1 MIKEKLIDEFCSL
14 RDKIIEKRYER
25 LDNSQINAVIKS
37 DRNCIVIAC
46 PGAGKTQVIINRV
59 DYLCTFG
66 EVYGTKCVDDC
77 IEQKHIDELKSY
89 LTEESSELPEKIKS
103 FAVKRENII
112 IITFTKA
119 AATNMKNRYKK
130 LFPGGKEPF
139 FGTFH
144 GLFYKILKRHK
155 NFINIIQ
162 GYETNKVVKNVLLMY
177 MDEVNKDK
185 LREVIGDISKFK
197 TSRLSLEEFKPSIED
212 GIFKKC
218 LDAYEDYKEE
228 KNLMDFDDLQLQCLE
243 LFTNNANLLEGYR
256 RLFKYMLVDEFQD
269 SDSLQ
274 IDLLKMLNG
283 ANSLY
288 AVGDEDQCIYGF
300 RGSRPECMVDFPEI
314 FNGGK
319 KIYLSKNYRS
329 KSDIVNISKNLIRNN
344 VLRNEKKI
352 VGNKVEKGNIHVLNN
367 ANENTQAEEIYI
379 NIVKMKEINQI
390 NYSDFVILYRTNVE
404 SRSLIDNFIRRKV
417 PFKLLDKEYN
427 FFEHFICKDILA
439 YLRLS
444 IDNTDKASFL
454 RIINKP
460 FRYIGKLSLE
470 KVRSNEFKED
480 LFEVLKN
487 VDDLP
492 IFQMKSVDKL
502 KKDIQGLNKKS
513 LGWAIQTIITELG
526 YNDYINE
533 YSQKFKNDINEL
545 LQIIE
550 EFKKSA
556 EEYKNIVSF
565 LSHVEEVSEELK
577 NIKKDSTKDAVI
589 LSTIH
594 GVKGMEFKNVF
605 IINCCEETIPHKS
618 GIEKNLE
625 EERRLFYV
633 GITRAI
639 DNLWLGISR
648 DIRGKAKEPSRFVA
662 ECGLEFNNPYT
673 GQYKVGEIVKHESF
687 GKGKI
692 TKIDCTVVE
701 IEFDAGVKRKFD
713 PVVLG
718 NNKLIE
724 KAKAAVK

>member
-1 MIKEKLIDEFCSL
+1 MIKNELIDEFCSL
-14 RDKIIEKRYER
+14 RDKIIEKRYEK
-25 LDNSQINAVIKS
+25 LDASQINAVIKS

-66 EVYGTKCVDDC
+66 EVYGTKCVDDS
-77 IEQKHIDELKSY
+77 IEQKHVEQLRLY
-89 LTEESSELPEKIKS
+89 LSGKCEKMPEQINS

-130 LFPGGKEPF
+130 LFVNGKEPF

-162 GYETNKVVKNVLLMY
+162 GYETNKIVKNVLLMY

-197 TSRLSLEEFKPSIED
+197 TSKLSLEEFKPSIED

-218 LDAYEDYKEE
+218 FDAYEDYKEE

-243 LFTNNANLLEGYR
+243 LFKNDESLLEGYR
-256 RLFKYMLVDEFQD
+256 KLFKYMLVDEFQD

-274 IDLLKMLNG
+274 IELLKMLNG
-283 ANSLY
+283 GNSLY

-300 RGSRPECMVDFPEI
+300 RGSKPECMVNFPKI
-314 FNGGK
+314 FTGGK

-329 KSDIVNISKNLIRNN
+329 KSNIVDISKNLIKNN
-344 VLRNEKKI
+344 VMRNEKEI
-352 VGNKVEKGNIHVLNN
+352 VANKTEKGNILVLNN
-367 ANENTQAEEIYI
+367 ANENSQAEEIYQ
-379 NIVKMKEINQI
+379 NIVKLKVINGI

-404 SRSLIDNFIRRKV
+404 SRSLIDNFIRRKI

-427 FFEHFICKDILA
+427 FFEHFICKDILS
-439 YLRLS
+439 YLKLS

-470 KVRSNEFKED
+470 KVKSYGFKED
-480 LFEVLKN
+480 LFEILKN

-492 IFQMKSVDKL
+492 IFQMKAADKL
-502 KKDIQGLNKKS
+502 KQNIQGLNKKS
-513 LGWAIQTIITELG
+513 LGWAIQTIISELG
-526 YNDYINE
+526 YNDYITE
-533 YSQKFKNDINEL
+533 YSQKFKNDMNEL

-556 EEYKNIVSF
+556 EGYKSIVGF
-565 LSHVEEVSEELK
+565 LAHVDEVSEELK

-648 DIRGKAKEPSRFVA
+648 DIRGKTKEPSRFVA

-673 GQYKVGEIVKHESF
+673 GEYKVGEMVKHESF

-692 TKIDCTVVE
+692 TEINNKVVE
-701 IEFDAGVKRKFD
+701 IEFSGEVKRKFD

-724 KAKAAVK
+724 KIEDI

>member
-1 MIKEKLIDEFCSL
+1 MVKDELIDEFCSL
-14 RDKIIEKRYER
+14 RDKIIEKRYEM
-25 LDNSQINAVIKS
+25 LDDSQLNAVIKS
-37 DRNCIVIAC
+37 DKNCIVIAC

-66 EVYGTKCVDDC
+66 EVYGTKHVDDY
-77 IEQKHIDELKSY
+77 IDEKHLEELRIY
-89 LTEESSELPEKIKS
+89 LAGQSEKIPEQIKR

-119 AATNMKNRYKK
+119 AATNMKSRYKK
-130 LFPGGKEPF
+130 LFAGGKEPF

-162 GYETNKVVKNVLLMY
+162 GYETNKIVKNVLLMY

-185 LREVIGDISKFK
+185 IREVIGDISKFK
-197 TSRLSLEEFKPSIED
+197 TSRLSLEKFKPSIEEA
-212 GIFKKC
+212 IFKKC
-218 LDAYEDYKEE
+218 IDVYEDYKE
-228 KNLMDFDDLQLQCLE
+228 KNNLIDFDDLQLQCLE
-243 LFTNNANLLEGYR
+243 LFKNDDNLLEGYR
-256 RLFKYMLVDEFQD
+256 KLFKYMLVDEFQD

-274 IDLLKMLNG
+274 IELLKMLNG
-283 ANSLY
+283 GNSLY

-300 RGSRPECMVDFPEI
+300 RGSKPECMVDFPEI
-314 FNGGK
+314 FTDGK

-329 KSDIVNISKNLIRNN
+329 KSNIVDISKNLIKNN

-352 VGNKVEKGNIHVLNN
+352 EANKTEKGSIHVLNN
-367 ANENTQAEEIYI
+367 ANENSQAEEIYE
-379 NIVKMKEINQI
+379 NIVKIKKTNEIN
-390 NYSDFVILYRTNVE
+390 YDDFVILYRTNVE
-404 SRSLIDNFIRRKV
+404 SRSLIDNFIRKKI

-427 FFEHFICKDILA
+427 FFDHFICKDILA
-439 YLRLS
+439 YLKLS
-444 IDNTDKASFL
+444 IDNTDKISFL

-460 FRYIGKLSLE
+460 FRYIGKLSLG
-470 KVRSNEFKED
+470 KVKSHGFKED
-480 LFEVLKN
+480 LFEVLKD

-492 IFQMKSVDKL
+492 IFQMKAVDKL

-513 LGWAIQTIITELG
+513 LGWAIQTVISDLG
-526 YNDYINE
+526 YNDYITE
-533 YSQKFKNDINEL
+533 YSQKFKTDVNEL

-556 EEYKNIVSF
+556 EAYKSIVAF
-565 LSHVEEVSEELK
+565 LAHVDEVGEELK
-577 NIKKDSTKDAVI
+577 NIKKDSSKDAVI

-618 GIEKNLE
+618 SMEKNLE

-673 GQYKVGEIVKHESF
+673 GEYKVGEIVKHESF

-692 TKIDCTVVE
+692 TQIDNKVVE
-701 IEFDAGVKRKFD
+701 IEFDGEVKRKFD

-724 KAKAAVK
+724 KV